1 MSERTRQGL
10 HVIAAALLLGVLG
23 DALLRATPWGLNFF
37 LWTGAG
43 LAAAVALLERWRR
56 AALKGDGGWLLLPL
70 ILFAAAFAWR
80 DSPTLKWLD
89 ALTVACAFG
98 LLAWRASGA
107 SIKLAGLGEYARGLA
122 RAGLQTMGGTVP
134 LIFSD
139 VPWGEIPRNGLNR
152 PRLAHG
158 ASRVGDAMMRRSR
171 SSVTMQA
178 SRRHTVQRAMPKRL
192 VLRRRLS
199 AHDPRRVSRWV
210 WSRLAW
216 CWVYSMRSFSASS
229 ACRCVTY
236 SA

>member
-56 AALKGDGGWLLLPL
+56 AALKGDGGWLLLPI

-134 LIFSD
+134 LIFAD
-139 VPWGEIPRNGLNR
+139 VQWREIPRNGLTRHALAAARGLLIAVPLLVVFGALFMAADTIFAGLVNR
-152 PRLAHG
+152 TFQFDPATLCSHG
-158 ASRVGDAMMRRSR
+158 LLFSLFAWLTAGY
-171 SSVTMQA
+171 
-178 SRRHTVQRAMPKRL
+178 
-192 VLRRRLS
+192 LRGL
-199 AHDPRRVSRWV
+199 
-210 WSRLAW
+210 L
-216 CWVYSMRSFSASS
+216 FS
-229 ACRCVTY
+229 TTH
-236 SA
+236 